1 VLASVPVFA
10 VCEHLGLVCVWVLHR
25 ASLRVQ
31 AIVHAGTLSCSAVY
45 LDDMISGFT
54 VTGNSFVNDSRALLL
69 GGGRDNVFR
78 CACAWAMSCGGT
90 WWLLGGCSGD
100 ASYCLYC
107 PQDKGCGHV
116 PNALRANRA
125 YATRSVFR
133 AAAISL
139 AAWMVRMRQFISTTA
154 AWAGWPPPALRPP
167 GS

>member
-1 VLASVPVFA
+1 MLASVPVFA

-54 VTGNSFVNDSRALLL
+54 VTGNSFVNVSRALLL

-100 ASYCLYC
+100 ASYC
-107 PQDKGCGHV
+107 
-116 PNALRANRA
+116 
-125 YATRSVFR
+125 SVFR

-139 AAWMVRMRQFISTTA
+139 AAWMVRMRQFISTTE